1 MGPPLHERPAELL
14 SRLIRF
20 DTTNPPGAERGCLAF
35 LEGLLADARLETRM
49 VARNPE
55 RPNLIARLPGAG
67 KAPPLLLQGHVD
79 VVTTEGQTW
88 SRPPFEGAIDDG
100 FVWGRGA
107 LDMKGGVA
115 MMTSA
120 VLRAKAD
127 GLAPPGDVI
136 LCLMSDEEAGS
147 DLGARFLVEEHPE
160 LFEGIRFAIGEF
172 GGFNLDSGGTRLY
185 PIMVAEKLNCRL
197 RLTIRGPAGH
207 ASMPVR
213 GGAMAELS
221 RILRKLD
228 RRRLPVHV
236 TPVSRQMV
244 RAIALHSPPPA
255 RLLLEGLLRPPITDR
270 VIGLMGERGKLF
282 DPLLHNT
289 ASPTIVR
296 AGSEINVIPSEV
308 TLDLDCR
315 LLPGFEPGQA
325 IAELRA
331 LIGDSAEIEVVR
343 SDPVA
348 PEPDL
353 ALFPVL
359 AQILAEADPGAHA
372 IPNLLPAVT
381 DGRFFA
387 RLGIQTYGFTPM
399 RLPEG
404 MSFTSMIH
412 AADERIPVEAVEFGA
427 AAIRKALE
435 RFG

>member
-1 MGPPLHERPAELL
+1 MDSTLHERPAELL

-20 DTTNPPGAERGCLAF
+20 DTTNPPGAERECLAF
-35 LEGLLADARLETRM
+35 VDGLLREAGIETRT
-49 VARNPE
+49 VAKDPA

-79 VVTTEGQTW
+79 VVTTEGQDW
-88 SRPPFEGAIDDG
+88 SHPPFGGETADG

-107 LDMKGGVA
+107 LDMKGAVA
-115 MMTSA
+115 MMTAS
-120 VLRAKAD
+120 VLRAKAN
-127 GLAPPGDVI
+127 GVEPPGDVV

-185 PIMVAEKLNCRL
+185 PIMVAEKLNCWL

-228 RRRLPVHV
+228 RGRLPVHV
-236 TPVSRQMV
+236 TPVSRRMV
-244 RAIALHSPPPA
+244 RAIAEHSPPPA
-255 RLLLEGLLRPPITDR
+255 RLLLEGLLRTPLTDR

-289 ASPTIVR
+289 ASPTVVR
-296 AGSEINVIPSEV
+296 AGAEINVIPSEV

-331 LIGDSAEIEVVR
+331 LIGDSAEIEIVR
-343 SDPVA
+343 ADPVA
-348 PEPDL
+348 PEADL

-359 AQILAEADPGAHA
+359 AGILAEADPGAHA

-404 MSFTSMIH
+404 MSFTSLIH
-412 AADERIPVEAVEFGA
+412 AADERIPVDAIEFGT
-427 AAIRKALE
+427 AAIRKLLE